1 MWMAENLKT
10 TKFNGGAAIANI
22 TDNAAWAADSV
33 AQTPAYCSYDN
44 SSSNMTTYGAM
55 YNWYAVDA
63 GNLCPIDWHVPTDA
77 DFNTLELYLGMSIAD
92 VNLYGCV
99 VPTRELR

>member
-33 AQTPAYCSYDN
+33 AHD
-44 SSSNMTTYGAM
+44 SSILLVLITALLT
-55 YNWYAVDA
+55 
-63 GNLCPIDWHVPTDA
+63 
-77 DFNTLELYLGMSIAD
+77 
-92 VNLYGCV
+92 
-99 VPTRELR
+99 